1 MSHFSTIKTKIKD
14 YDTLVKALNNLGQD
28 VTGNNQEL
36 VVTGAHGKGHEKVVA
51 DIAIGTDI
59 GFRYNTISK
68 TYELVTD
75 LHTWSQPVPVE
86 RFLDKLA
93 QEYALVHIKSQTLN
107 DGYEIVEEK
116 RELDGSVELVVTRW
130 TSDGDN

>member
-1 MSHFSTIKTKIKD
+1 M
-14 YDTLVKALNNLGQD
+14 
-28 VTGNNQEL
+28 
-36 VVTGAHGKGHEKVVA
+36 
-51 DIAIGTDI
+51 
-59 GFRYNTISK
+59 
-68 TYELVTD
+68 VTD
-75 LHTWSQPVPVE
+75 LHTWDQPVPVE

-93 QEYALVHIKSQTLN
+93 QEYALVHIKSQSLE

>member
-14 YDTLVKALNNLGQD
+14 YDVLVKALNNLGQE

-36 VVTGAHGKGHEKVVA
+36 VVSGPHGKGHEKVVA
-51 DIAIGTDI
+51 DVAIGTDI
-59 GFRYNTISK
+59 GFRYSTVSQ

-75 LHTWSQPVPVE
+75 LHTWDQPVPVE

-93 QEYALVHIKSQTLN
+93 QEYALVHIKSQSLE

-130 TSDGDN
+130 TSDGGN

>member
-36 VVTGAHGKGHEKVVA
+36 VVSGAHGKGHETVVA

-59 GFRYNTISK
+59 GFRYSTVSQ

-75 LHTWSQPVPVE
+75 LHTWNQPVPVE

-93 QEYALVHIKSQTLN
+93 QEYALVHIKSQTIN